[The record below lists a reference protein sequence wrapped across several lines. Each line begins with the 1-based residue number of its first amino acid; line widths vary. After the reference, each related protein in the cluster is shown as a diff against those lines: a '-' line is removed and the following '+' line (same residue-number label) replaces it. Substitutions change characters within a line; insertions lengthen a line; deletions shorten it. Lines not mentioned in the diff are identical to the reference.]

1 MKKMRLVAMMLV
13 LLLSLSLAAC
23 GTTSS
28 SASTP
33 AAGSGSSSGAPA
45 ASGTVK
51 MLVNVTGG
59 KDDAEMELFAKALG
73 EATGLTIEIEKPPSD
88 YDQIL
93 QQKLGA
99 GEEYD
104 LIQMNADKYL
114 NFAQQGALMDITEYV
129 NASDILTNNID
140 AQEWADI
147 AVDGK
152 YYAGF
157 NKRELHRVVYMN
169 KVHLEAA
176 GIDYK
181 SIEPTLDGYY
191 EVFKKL
197 KENNPSADYY
207 PFNAVLSETYDL
219 QPWFASVGLKDGV
232 VLDSD
237 GQNYS
242 PYATKEAIE
251 VWEWLKKLYDEELLD
266 PASFV
271 DKTKD
276 LREKMGAAS
285 QKTSVVVDWAMWA
298 GLQNANAEAGDVAI
312 EEYEVVS
319 LPGTKTPDGSYMLV
333 KGTASLFAVPANAKN
348 VEGAMKVL
356 EFFATQEGGDLL
368 SMGIEGHDYNVENGQ
383 VVLTSVGA
391 EHGKDHGAPIPIF
404 KDWETRAG
412 LNLGVEEAM
421 DYLQYATIN
430 QIVPGEKDWKETT
443 GKWAIRMIRGEV
455 TMEEGLQKMNEELIA
470 LEVIDK

>member
-1 MKKMRLVAMMLV
+1 MKKFKLVALFLV
-13 LLLSLSLAAC
+13 LALLVAC
-23 GTTSS
+23 GTTGS
-28 SASTP
+28 SAGTTPST
-33 AAGSGSSSGAPA
+33 GSGSGTDAVG
-45 ASGTVK
+45 GTVK

-59 KDDAEMELFAKALG
+59 KDEAEMELFAKALG
-73 EATGLTIEIEKPPSD
+73 EATGLTIIMEKPPSD
-88 YDQIL
+88 YDQVL
-93 QQKLGA
+93 AQKLSA

-114 NFAQQGALMDITEYV
+114 NFAQQGALMDITDYV
-129 NASDILTNNID
+129 KASDVLMNNIE

-147 AVDGK
+147 EVDGK

-169 KVHLEAA
+169 RVHLEAA

-181 SIEPTLDGYY
+181 SIEPTLEGYY
-191 EVFKKL
+191 EVFKAL
-197 KENNPSADYY
+197 KENNSDPDYY

-232 VLDSD
+232 VTDED

-242 PYATKEAIE
+242 PYATEEAIE
-251 VWEWLKKLYDEELLD
+251 VWQWMKKLYDEGLMD
-266 PASFV
+266 PAAFV

-276 LREKMGAAS
+276 LRDKMGAAS

-298 GLQNANAEAGDVAI
+298 GLHNANAETAGI
-312 EEYEVVS
+312 SLEEYEIVS
-319 LPGTKTPDGSYMLV
+319 LPGPKTPDGDYMLV

-348 VEGAMKVL
+348 VDGAMKVL
-356 EFFATQEGGDLL
+356 EYFATQEGGDLL
-368 SMGIEGHDYNVENGQ
+368 SIGIEGHDYNVENGS
-383 VVLTSVGA
+383 VVLTDVGA

-404 KDWETRAG
+404 KDWESRAG

-421 DYLQYATIN
+421 EYLPYASIN
-430 QIVPGEKDWKETT
+430 QIIPNERDWKETT
-443 GKWAIRMIRGEV
+443 GKWAIQMIRGDV
-455 TMEEGLQKMNEELIA
+455 SMEEGIEKMNQELIA
-470 LEVIDK
+470 LEVVDK